1 MANSQKTKQFI
12 RKWEGGYV
20 NHPLDRGGET
30 KWGVT
35 HTTYNSLFDGSVK
48 DMTEEQWDTIFKKL
62 FWKPCNADNLI
73 DQNVANVIVDW
84 AWGSGVVST
93 KKRIQRLFGLKDDGI
108 FGTKTMNVLNTNTL
122 DVFKKI
128 WNAHKDFY
136 NNIVKRNPSQ
146 KVFLKGWL
154 NRLNSLTYEKDI

>member
-1 MANSQKTKQFI
+1 MANYKILKSFI

-35 HTTYNSLFDGSVK
+35 HTTYNSLYKGSVK
-48 DMTEEQWDTIFKKL
+48 DMTEAQWDNIFLSL
-62 FWKPCNADNLI
+62 FWNPCNANNLV

-84 AWGSGVVST
+84 CWGSGCVSV

-108 FGTKTMNVLNTNTL
+108 FGEKTMKVLNTDTRN
-122 DVFKKI
+122 VF
-128 WNAHKDFY
+128 
-136 NNIVKRNPSQ
+136 NNIWYAHYNFYKAIVKNNPSQ

-154 NRLNSLTYEKDI
+154 NRMNSLTYNNQ